1 MVVVC
6 YYSSIRARGAA
17 SITTSI
23 SALLG
28 LLRPRQW
35 IKNSFVLAP
44 LVFARE
50 YLELRSIEHAL
61 LAFGLFCLASSACYI
76 VNDIHDR
83 ERDRAHP
90 VKRLKRPL
98 AAGTATVRTAVLLLL
113 LLYALLIAGFVE
125 LPPVALPIL
134 AYIVLNL
141 AYTWFLKDQPVLDI
155 FSIAIGFVL
164 RVYAGAEALDVPLS
178 SWMAITTLCLALYLA
193 SIKRRQEL
201 HVNGTDARHVLKE
214 YSITLVDRY
223 AEMSAVGA
231 LIFYSLFVMTT
242 NNRLSVTIP
251 LVIFGLFRYWYV
263 VDTKAG
269 GESPTD
275 VLLTDWPLVLC
286 ILAWGAMCVLALTL

>member
-1 MVVVC
+1 M
-6 YYSSIRARGAA
+6 SIWE
-17 SITTSI
+17 
-23 SALLG
+23 LLR

-35 IKNSFVLAP
+35 IKNTFVLAP

-50 YLELRSIEHAL
+50 YGSLSSIK
-61 LAFGLFCLASSACYI
+61 LAAMAFVMFCLASSACYI

-98 AAGTATVRTAVLLLL
+98 ASGAVSVRSAIVMLVV
-113 LLYALLIAGFVE
+113 LYALLLAGFFR
-125 LPPVALPIL
+125 LPALALPI
-134 AYIVLNL
+134 AGYIALNL
-141 AYTWFLKDQPVLDI
+141 AYTYWLKDQPVLDI
-155 FSIAIGFVL
+155 FSIATGFVM
-164 RVYAGAEALDVPLS
+164 RVWAGALALDVPLS

-201 HVNGTDARHVLKE
+201 ENAGTDTRRVLAH
-214 YSITLVDRY
+214 YSVALVDRY

-231 LIFYSLFVMTT
+231 LIFYSLFVMST
-242 NNRLSVTIP
+242 NNKLVATIP

-263 VDTKAG
+263 VESKEE

-275 VLLTDWPLVLC
+275 VVLTDGPLIAC
-286 ILAWGAMCVLALTL
+286 IIAWVGVCVVSLAP